1 MKLLNVQHDTFT
13 LSRGGQK
20 ALKRPDTAYR
30 LFDQSLGQWTDGQ
43 GTKLQLDFAH
53 LTCLQHFRG
62 MLQNQ
67 IQSGQT
73 SGCVS
78 QSCLLGNTGCQF
90 GTVHSSKGQYQ
101 AANSACWDLRAS
113 SRSTVFIMDEGPV
126 SAFFLST
133 VR

>member
-1 MKLLNVQHDTFT
+1 LNVQHDTFA

-20 ALKRPDTAYR
+20 AFERPNTANR
-30 LFDQSLGQWTDGQ
+30 LLDQSFCQRPEGQ
-43 GTKLQLDFAH
+43 GTKFQLDFAH
-53 LTCLQHFRG
+53 LPGFFDVRG

-67 IQSGQT
+67 IKCGQT
-73 SGCVS
+73 SRRVS
-78 QSCLLGNTGCQF
+78 QSSLLGNTGMEF
-90 GTVHSSKGQYQ
+90 GAVHASTSGCQ

-113 SRSTVFIMDEGPV
+113 SRSTVFIMDEGPA